1 MSEHVVIVGGG
12 IVGCM
17 TAMELV
23 ERGYRVTIVERN
35 QIASQTSGESSWAG
49 GGIIFPLLP
58 WMYAEPVNTLTGY
71 GAGAYSEI
79 CKKLEKETGL
89 PTGFINSGFLILPP
103 FDEETAIMWCESH
116 GQTFVLRDQIDP
128 LLSPIQGSALWIP
141 QVCQARPP
149 FFMKALRQWLVQHG
163 VTLLEHTELLP
174 LGDAE
179 SLNAWQTT
187 DGRTIAADKFIVT
200 SGAWSFLLLQ
210 DVAKSLNIKPMR
222 GQILLYQPPE
232 NLKQIV
238 YQDGF
243 YMIPRA
249 DGYLLAGSTLEDVG
263 FDASTTD
270 DVRDEL
276 MKKAETIMPS
286 LKGLPIIK
294 HWSGL
299 RPGTPE
305 NLPTISAHPS
315 IRNLYLNTGH
325 FRYGLTMAPASARL
339 VADLICGNQPFI
351 DASHFALKANA

>member
-1 MSEHVVIVGGG
+1 
-12 IVGCM
+12 
-17 TAMELV
+17 
-23 ERGYRVTIVERN
+23 
-35 QIASQTSGESSWAG
+35 
-49 GGIIFPLLP
+49 
-58 WMYAEPVNTLTGY
+58 VNTLTGY
-71 GAGAYSEI
+71 GAGAYSAI

-103 FDEETAIMWCESH
+103 FDEETAIRWCQSH
-116 GQTFVLRDQIDP
+116 GQDYALSDQIDP
-128 LLSPIQGSALWIP
+128 LLSSIQGPALWMP

-179 SLNAWQTT
+179 LLDAWQTT

-210 DVAKSLNIKPMR
+210 DVAKNLNIKPMR

-238 YQDGF
+238 YRDGF

-263 FDASTTD
+263 FDASTTED
-270 DVRDEL
+270 IRDEL
-276 MKKAETIMPS
+276 MKKAESIMPS

-299 RPGTPE
+299 RPGTLE
-305 NLPTISAHPS
+305 NLPTISPHPH
-315 IRNLYLNTGH
+315 IKTLYLNTGH

-351 DASHFALKANA
+351 DASHFALKANT

>member
-1 MSEHVVIVGGG
+1 MSKHVVIVGGG

-58 WMYAEPVNTLTGY
+58 WMYSEPVNMLTGY
-71 GAGAYSEI
+71 GATAYADI
-79 CKKLEKETGL
+79 CKKLEKDTGL

-103 FDEETAIMWCESH
+103 YDEETAINWCKNHQQSVELV
-116 GQTFVLRDQIDP
+116 TEVDP
-128 LLSPIQGSALWIP
+128 LLTQPTRPALYLP

-149 FFMKALRQWLVQHG
+149 FFMKALRQWLVQKE

-174 LGDAE
+174 LDE
-179 SLNAWQTT
+179 CQPLTAWQTT
-187 DGRTIAADKFIVT
+187 DGRVIKADKFIVT
-200 SGAWSFLLLQ
+200 SGAWSFLLLRN
-210 DVAKSLNIKPMR
+210 VAKKLNIKPMR
-222 GQILLYQPPE
+222 GQILLYQPKE

-243 YMIPRA
+243 YMIPRG

-263 FDASTTD
+263 FDTSTTET
-270 DVRDEL
+270 VRDEL
-276 MKKAETIMPS
+276 ARKAESIMPS
-286 LKGLPIIK
+286 LKGMPIIK

-305 NLPTISAHPS
+305 NMPTISAHPD
-315 IRNLYLNTGH
+315 IQNLYLNTGH

-339 VADLICGNQPFI
+339 VADLISDKAPFI
-351 DASHFALKANA
+351 DPSHFSLS

>member
-71 GAGAYSEI
+71 GAGAYAEI
-79 CKKLEKETGL
+79 CKKLEKDTGL

-103 FDEETAIMWCESH
+103 FDEETAIAWCESH
-116 GQTFVLRDQIDP
+116 GQTFALRDQIYP
-128 LLSPIQGSALWIP
+128 LLSPIEGSALWMP
-141 QVCQARPP
+141 EVCQARPP
-149 FFMKALRQWLVQHG
+149 FFMKALRQWLVQQG

-174 LGDAE
+174 LGDAA
-179 SLNAWQTT
+179 SLDAWQTT
-187 DGRTIAADKFIVT
+187 DGRTIVADKFIVT

-210 DVAKSLNIKPMR
+210 DVAKNLNIKPMR

-238 YQDGF
+238 YQNGF

-263 FDASTTD
+263 FDASTTK

-276 MKKAETIMPS
+276 MKKAENIMPS

-339 VADLICGNQPFI
+339 VADLISGNQPFI